1 MIESLR
7 KLSTVKER
15 GNQEELSIRTLDD
28 VLKNKSHALSRLSKQ
43 TGLTGTELKDS

>member
-15 GNQEELSIRTLDD
+15 GNQEELRIRTLDD
-28 VLKNKSHALSRLSKQ
+28 VLKNKSYAFSRLKQ
-43 TGLTGTELKDS
+43 TDRINWN